1 MIKQITKPERLYRN
15 QLEKKSLTNI
25 SYGKEKNCSF
35 GR

>member
-1 MIKQITKPERLYRN
+1 MIKQNTKPERLYLK
-15 QLEKKSLTNI
+15 QLKEKSLTNI